1 MRRIQYLLLCV
12 AAFSAPA
19 PGCGGPPTE
28 VTIDFADQR
37 QLIAGFGAS
46 GGNDSAANFR
56 KMTAANQT
64 RLCDLLFD
72 QEKGIGLSIL
82 RSELFYRIEPSPGVW
97 DWTQDED
104 QVWLMNG
111 AKKRGVK
118 YFWSACWGMPA
129 WMKDNKDVNNGGHL
143 LPERYQDYADF
154 LSRYIREYKSRF
166 DLEIQ
171 AISMSNEPD
180 VTAKYESCLWSGA
193 QMRDF
198 IKNNL
203 APAFARDH
211 VKAQIM
217 APESSNWSH
226 LEAYAD
232 PLMADLEVRQLVGIV
247 AAHQYDQTYESE
259 TQPKYPPATP
269 LARYAPAE
277 TYGKQL
283 WQTEVSFIGGTPD
296 MSIKWGIGTALL
308 IHNAMV
314 GAEVNAWHW
323 WAMLNSWKDN
333 EGLADLAGDGCILTK
348 RLFALGNFSKFV
360 RPGFHMTGA
369 THSPLTG
376 VYVTAFRDAATGK
389 FAIVA
394 INDTAAGVA
403 LHFNVPGYNLRKVT
417 PWVTSAELNLA
428 RQAGIDAPIG
438 GFEAT
443 LEAKSVTTYEGIAA
457 GRNAK

>member
-1 MRRIQYLLLCV
+1 
-12 AAFSAPA
+12 
-19 PGCGGPPTE
+19 
-28 VTIDFADQR
+28 
-37 QLIAGFGAS
+37 
-46 GGNDSAANFR
+46 
-56 KMTAANQT
+56 MTAANQT

-143 LPERYQDYADF
+143 LPEHYQDYADF

-232 PLMADLEVRQLVGIV
+232 PLMADLEVRQTGG
-247 AAHQYDQTYESE
+247 H
-259 TQPKYPPATP
+259 
-269 LARYAPAE
+269 R
-277 TYGKQL
+277 
-283 WQTEVSFIGGTPD
+283 GGTP
-296 MSIKWGIGTALL
+296 
-308 IHNAMV
+308 
-314 GAEVNAWHW
+314 
-323 WAMLNSWKDN
+323 
-333 EGLADLAGDGCILTK
+333 
-348 RLFALGNFSKFV
+348 V
-360 RPGFHMTGA
+360 RPD
-369 THSPLTG
+369 L
-376 VYVTAFRDAATGK
+376 
-389 FAIVA
+389 
-394 INDTAAGVA
+394 
-403 LHFNVPGYNLRKVT
+403 
-417 PWVTSAELNLA
+417 
-428 RQAGIDAPIG
+428 
-438 GFEAT
+438 
-443 LEAKSVTTYEGIAA
+443 
-457 GRNAK
+457 